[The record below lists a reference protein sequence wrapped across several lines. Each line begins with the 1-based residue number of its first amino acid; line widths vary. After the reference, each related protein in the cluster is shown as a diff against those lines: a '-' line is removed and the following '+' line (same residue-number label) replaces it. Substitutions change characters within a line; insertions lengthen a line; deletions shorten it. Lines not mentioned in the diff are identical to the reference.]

1 MWIARVR
8 KYVKVHL
15 SYNRPTHCITDTI
28 HINSH
33 HTTILH
39 FFVNFKH
46 FITLNLTFVTNF
58 HKLHESLSY
67 LR

>member
-1 MWIARVR
+1 MWIVRVR

-15 SYNRPTHCITDTI
+15 SYNHLPHRITDTI

-39 FFVNFKH
+39 FFVNFLH
-46 FITLNLTFVTNF
+46 LITPNVAFVINF
-58 HKLHESLSY
+58 HTLHETLSY